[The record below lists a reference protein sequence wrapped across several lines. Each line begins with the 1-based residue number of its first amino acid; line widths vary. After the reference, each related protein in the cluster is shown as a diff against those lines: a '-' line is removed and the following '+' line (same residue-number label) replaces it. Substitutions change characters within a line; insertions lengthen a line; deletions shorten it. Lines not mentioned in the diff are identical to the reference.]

1 MNYLNPPYSD
11 QYPQL
16 KIYFDSAAIPHENLV
31 ENNVYV
37 RVEKIIDGNKEW
49 LNFKSNNW
57 ETNDDPGFTDWKN
70 GIFSLKSH
78 SLIFK
83 EIPSFK
89 EIPFLKIGLCENP
102 DFATNK
108 KTNGLRE
115 KKKSKQF

>member
-1 MNYLNPPYSD
+1 MSRYYITSYYDFKMFIIYISLFRKRLEAVNYLNQPYSD

-16 KIYFDSAAIPHENLV
+16 KNYFDSAAIPHENLV

-70 GIFSLKSH
+70 RNFSLKKN

-83 EIPSFK
+83 
-89 EIPFLKIGLCENP
+89 
-102 DFATNK
+102 
-108 KTNGLRE
+108 
-115 KKKSKQF
+115 